1 MADLTIVGIALLG
14 FSIIGGC
21 YLLGNLMQARAI
33 ADRDRIE
40 ARFEKQYADK
50 CREADRWRMAF
61 EEVRIENSQMRAR
74 LKIQNQ
80 IYGKAKVKDLK

>member
-21 YLLGNLMQARAI
+21 YLFGNLMQARAI

-40 ARFEKQYADK
+40 ARFEKQYTDK
-50 CREADRWRMAF
+50 CTEADRWRMAF
-61 EEVRIENSQMRAR
+61 EEARMENIRLKAR
-74 LKIQNQ
+74 LDIQNR
-80 IYGKAKVKDLK
+80 IYGKTKVKDLK